1 VSLKTPNPP
10 SAGGGDGEE
19 KLIEINGPMTVT
31 ALADKLGIR
40 PQDVQRELMNLGILA
55 NLNAQVTVE
64 NAAKVAEKRGFLA
77 VTASPAPKAAA
88 AAAPKPGAAAPAGKS
103 GKKGRPSG
111 PVPRPPV
118 VVIMGHVDHGK
129 TTLLDTIRK
138 TDIAAKEHG
147 GITQHIGAFQT
158 AVETGEERE
167 GKKVMKRLTFLDTPG
182 HEAFT
187 SMRARGSSV
196 ADIAVL
202 VVGADDSVMP
212 QTIEAIDHAKAAKIP
227 MVIAVNKI
235 DVPNADPT
243 RVLTDLTQHSV
254 IPEDFGGDIGTVQI
268 SAKQGTHVDQLLDR
282 LLLEAEL
289 LELSADPSGPAE
301 GVIIEARLDPGKG
314 PVATVL
320 IESGSLFAGD
330 SVVVGPV
337 YGKVKAMTDDRGQKV
352 NRAGPATPVE
362 ILGLAGVPSAGDRLI
377 SVESDKE
384 ARQLAQQREA
394 EERERK
400 FGAHAG
406 RISLERLYAQL
417 QHGDVK
423 ELNVILKADVQ
434 GSVEAVRDALEKL
447 STSEVR
453 VNILRAAVG
462 AIGEGDI
469 LLASASNAVVFG
481 FNVKVETAAKRSAQD
496 EGIEVRTYKIIYE
509 LIDAVTI
516 AMTGLLAPVFQEVK
530 LGHAEVRAT
539 FKLPNGNIV
548 AGCYVTDGVI
558 RRNAEIR
565 VLRGR
570 DVLHE
575 GEIGSLRH
583 VKENVREMAAGY
595 ECGIVVDGFS
605 DFKEGDVLECFENQQ
620 VMRTL

>member
-1 VSLKTPNPP
+1 MSLKTPNPP
-10 SAGGGDGEE
+10 SAGGGEE
-19 KLIEINGPMTVT
+19 KLIEISGPMTVT
-31 ALADKLGIR
+31 ALSEKLGIR

-77 VTASPAPKAAA
+77 VTAAPTPKAS
-88 AAAPKPGAAAPAGKS
+88 AAAPKPGVPAAKGA
-103 GKKGRPSG
+103 KKGRQSG
-111 PVPRPPV
+111 PVARPPV

-138 TDIAAKEHG
+138 TDVAAKEHG

-158 AVETGEERE
+158 AIETGEERE

-187 SMRARGSSV
+187 AMRARGSSV

-227 MVIAVNKI
+227 IVVAVNKI
-235 DVPNADPT
+235 DAPNADPN
-243 RVLTDLTQHSV
+243 RVLTDLTQYDLL
-254 IPEDFGGDIGTVQI
+254 PEDFGGGTGTVQI
-268 SAKQGTHVDQLLDR
+268 SAKQGTNVDQLLER

-301 GVIIEARLDPGKG
+301 GVIIEARLDPAKG
-314 PVATVL
+314 PVATVI

-330 SVVVGPV
+330 SVVVGSI
-337 YGKVKAMTDDRGQKV
+337 YGKIKAMTDDRGQKV

-377 SVESDKE
+377 SAESDKE
-384 ARQLAQQREA
+384 ARQLAQERET
-394 EERERK
+394 EEREK
-400 FGAHAG
+400 KYGGHAG
-406 RISLERLYAQL
+406 RISLEKLYAQL

-423 ELNVILKADVQ
+423 ELNVILKADFQ

-462 AIGEGDI
+462 SVGEGDI

-481 FNVKVETAAKRSAQD
+481 FGVKVETAAKRAAQD

-509 LIDAVTI
+509 LIDAVTV
-516 AMTGLLAPVFQEVK
+516 AMTGLLAPIYQEVK
-530 LGHAEVRAT
+530 LGHAEVRMT
-539 FKLPNGNIV
+539 FKLPNNNIV

-565 VLRGR
+565 VIRGKEI
-570 DVLHE
+570 LHE

-595 ECGIVVDGFS
+595 ECGIVLDGWS
-605 DFKEGDVLECFENQQ
+605 DHKEGDILECYENQQ
-620 VMRTL
+620 IARTL

>member
-10 SAGGGDGEE
+10 SAGGGEE
-19 KLIEINGPMTVT
+19 KLIEINGPLTVT
-31 ALADKLGIR
+31 ELSEKLGIR

-77 VTASPAPKAAA
+77 VTAAPAPKASAGAA
-88 AAAPKPGAAAPAGKS
+88 KPGVPAAKS
-103 GKKGRPSG
+103 AKKGRQSG

-138 TDIAAKEHG
+138 TDVAAKEHG

-158 AVETGEERE
+158 AIETGEERE

-187 SMRARGSSV
+187 QMRARGSGV

-227 MVIAVNKI
+227 LVVAVNKI
-235 DVPNADPT
+235 DVPNADPN
-243 RVLTDLTQHSV
+243 RVLTDLTQYGLL
-254 IPEDFGGDIGTVQI
+254 PEDFGGSTGTVQI
-268 SAKQGTHVDQLLDR
+268 SAKLGTGVDTLLER

-330 SVVVGPV
+330 SVVVGSV
-337 YGKVKAMTDDRGQKV
+337 YGKIKAMTDDRGQKI

-362 ILGLAGVPSAGDRLI
+362 ILGLASVPSAGDRLM
-377 SVESDKE
+377 SAESDKE
-384 ARQLAQQREA
+384 ARQLAQERET
-394 EERERK
+394 EEREKK
-400 FGAHAG
+400 FGGHAG
-406 RISLERLYAQL
+406 RISLEKLYAQL

-423 ELNVILKADVQ
+423 GLNVILKADVQ
-434 GSVEAVRDALEKL
+434 GSVEAVKDALEKL

-453 VNILRAAVG
+453 VNMLRAAVG
-462 AIGEGDI
+462 SVGEGDI

-481 FNVKVETAAKRSAQD
+481 FGVKIESAAKRMAQD

-509 LIDAVTI
+509 LIDAVTV
-516 AMTGLLAPVFQEVK
+516 AMTGLLAPIYQEVK
-530 LGHAEVRAT
+530 LGHAEVRMT

-565 VLRGR
+565 VIRGKEI
-570 DVLHE
+570 LHD

-595 ECGIVVDGFS
+595 ECGIVLDGFS
-605 DFKEGDVLECFENQQ
+605 DFKEGDILECYENQQ
-620 VMRTL
+620 IARTL